1 MFLRN
6 RDTKTGMA
14 VLKAA
19 AGSGNRKRRPV
30 ERPAWFTSFSVRTT
44 VSRRRI
50 TKSFRLAVL
59 PLFVGSAFYSSV
71 EALPAATIKPDSID
85 GAEFSGKPP
94 PVSKIS
100 PLSVRLQVLLARAHF
115 SPGEIDGK
123 FGENVKKA
131 LRAYAEAHQ
140 LKDGGLTQE
149 IWHGLVADDR
159 PILTTYRVTEKDV
172 AGPFLSRLPRRME
185 DMKSIPRLDYISP
198 REELA
203 ERFHMSE
210 ELLAALNPGDD
221 FRKAGATLA
230 VIDLGNTDR
239 TSAAKADHVE
249 VNKVDQTVEVFDASN
264 HLIDFYPA
272 TVGSEEKP
280 SPSGTLKV
288 TSVDQNPTYRYNP
301 KYHFKGV
308 RSKSPFVIRPGPNNP
323 VGTVWINLSAEGY
336 GIHGTP
342 DPGKISKAQSH
353 GCVRLTNWDAETTA
367 AEVRKGTP
375 VVFVDRHE

>member
-30 ERPAWFTSFSVRTT
+30 ERPAWFTSFTVRTT

-123 FGENVKKA
+123 FG
-131 LRAYAEAHQ
+131 
-140 LKDGGLTQE
+140 
-149 IWHGLVADDR
+149 
-159 PILTTYRVTEKDV
+159 
-172 AGPFLSRLPRRME
+172 SRLGMWR
-185 DMKSIPRLDYISP
+185 I
-198 REELA
+198 
-203 ERFHMSE
+203 
-210 ELLAALNPGDD
+210 
-221 FRKAGATLA
+221 
-230 VIDLGNTDR
+230 IDR
-239 TSAAKADHVE
+239 A
-249 VNKVDQTVEVFDASN
+249 
-264 HLIDFYPA
+264 
-272 TVGSEEKP
+272 
-280 SPSGTLKV
+280 
-288 TSVDQNPTYRYNP
+288 
-301 KYHFKGV
+301 
-308 RSKSPFVIRPGPNNP
+308 
-323 VGTVWINLSAEGY
+323 
-336 GIHGTP
+336 
-342 DPGKISKAQSH
+342 
-353 GCVRLTNWDAETTA
+353 
-367 AEVRKGTP
+367 
-375 VVFVDRHE
+375 